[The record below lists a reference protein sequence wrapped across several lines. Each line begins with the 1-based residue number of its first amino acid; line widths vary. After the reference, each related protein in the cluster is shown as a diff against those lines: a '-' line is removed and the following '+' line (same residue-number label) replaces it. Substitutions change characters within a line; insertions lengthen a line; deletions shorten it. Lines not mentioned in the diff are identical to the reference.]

1 MAIGRVA
8 GPMLLQELDRQGI
21 DLTFTTNSFEL
32 VTLDFTNF
40 LMSLRGGSGGPYVFN
55 VGGNAAIG
63 NVVLDAGALITT
75 QGLNQNLTLNAN
87 GVANVTVINANV
99 ISGRVD
105 GTVIGG
111 INPRPATFTYLNA
124 NVLGTL
130 ATANISNLSANRV
143 PFTAANNN
151 VLIEKVVVRDAMG
164 KIVTSLSGS
173 QTQWMIDT
181 QSWSAG
187 VYIIETQNE
196 FGKTCTE
203 KVMVQ

>member
-1 MAIGRVA
+1 MQTV
-8 GPMLLQELDRQGI
+8 PVVLDLKGNGVSQSKLVFENLPSSTSWYFEVNTPGVQVSNDGI
-21 DLTFTTNSFEL
+21 AWSNLNQNEWVL
-32 VTLDFTNF
+32 IQPN
-40 LMSLRGGSGGPYVFN
+40 MSLRLTFNDEFKGQAGKIISCPSGQCAPE
-55 VGGNAAIG
+55 
-63 NVVLDAGALITT
+63 
-75 QGLNQNLTLNAN
+75 Q
-87 GVANVTVINANV
+87 
-99 ISGRVD
+99 S
-105 GTVIGG
+105 
-111 INPRPATFTYLNA
+111 FT
-124 NVLGTL
+124 
-130 ATANISNLSANRV
+130 NLSERLQILNGWNEITIR
-143 PFTAANNN
+143 NNN